1 MKENKRKEKRVTLLG
16 ITIQTSSKDVVSLLY
31 LGKFSTCHFYF
42 FSLSSIFSFFFF
54 YFCSLKERKK
64 I

>member
-1 MKENKRKEKRVTLLG
+1 MKEKQRKEKRVTLLG
-16 ITIQTSSKDVVSLLY
+16 ITIQTSSKNVVSLLY
-31 LGKFSTCHFYF
+31 LGKFSTCLF
-42 FSLSSIFSFFFF
+42 FFCLSSIFSFFFF